1 VCLARYECI
10 SLRNEVYTLQNEFVT
25 CNFAT
30 GLQKFVYMINKR
42 TIWAGLVLSSVLFSS
57 FAYYGYQIVYTPNL
71 QVAKEKTY
79 IMIPAEGGFDAVRD
93 TLYKYDI
100 VQDVVSFSFLA
111 KLMNYTE
118 AVKPG
123 IYEISPNMTNIEAI
137 RLLRAGS
144 QVTTFVTFSYG
155 RTLADIAEPITK
167 NIAVSPSEFLA
178 AVESYVETNK
188 DGFTKE
194 TIIGMFIPNTYQVY
208 YTVTAD
214 NLVEKLNKEYHNFWN
229 DKRLSEANELG
240 LTPKEVS
247 TLASIVQAESVKA
260 DESPI
265 IAGLY
270 YNRLKRGIPL
280 QADPTLI
287 FAAGD
292 FTIKRVLNKH
302 KEIESPYNTY
312 KYQGLPP
319 GPINMPSIQSV
330 DAVLNYATH
339 NYIYMCA
346 KEDFSGYHNFTSS
359 LSQHNINAKKYQW
372 ALSAEIRK
380 GRLMENQ

>member
-1 VCLARYECI
+1 
-10 SLRNEVYTLQNEFVT
+10 
-25 CNFAT
+25 
-30 GLQKFVYMINKR
+30 MINKR
-42 TIWAGLVLSSVLFSS
+42 TIWAAMLLGSVLFSS
-57 FAYYGYQIVYTPNL
+57 FAYYGWQIIYTPNL

-123 IYEISPNMTNIEAI
+123 IYEIAPNMTNIEAI
-137 RLLRAGS
+137 RLLRAGK
-144 QVTTFVTFSYG
+144 QITTFVTYSYG
-155 RTLADIAEPITK
+155 RTLNDIAAPITK
-167 NIAVSPSEFLA
+167 NIAVSAEQFLTSVDNYTA
-178 AVESYVETNK
+178 SNN

-194 TIIGMFIPNTYQVY
+194 TIIGMFIPNTYEVY
-208 YTVTAD
+208 YTISPEQ
-214 NLVEKLNKEYHNFWN
+214 LVEKLNKEYHKFWN
-229 DKRLSEANELG
+229 DERTSKAKELG
-240 LTPKEVS
+240 LSPKEVS
-247 TLASIVQAESVKA
+247 TLASIVQAESAKA

-280 QADPTLI
+280 QADPTLV
-287 FAAGD
+287 FATGD

-302 KEIESPYNTY
+302 KEIDSPYNTY
-312 KYQGLPP
+312 KYKGLPP
-319 GPINMPSIQSV
+319 GPINMPSIQSI

-359 LSQHNINAKKYQW
+359 LSQHNVNAKKYQR

-380 GRLMENQ
+380 GRLMENQSTQQNQ

>member
-1 VCLARYECI
+1 
-10 SLRNEVYTLQNEFVT
+10 
-25 CNFAT
+25 
-30 GLQKFVYMINKR
+30 MINKR
-42 TIWAGLVLSSVLFSS
+42 SVWAFLVLTSVLVSS
-57 FAYYGYQIVYTPNL
+57 FAYYAWQIIYTPNL

-79 IMIPAEGGFDAVRD
+79 IQIPMEGGFDAVRD

-100 VQDVVSFSFLA
+100 VQDVVSFSFIA

-123 IYEISPNMTNIEAI
+123 IYEIAPNMTNIGAI
-137 RLLRAGS
+137 RLLRSGNQIA
-144 QVTTFVTFSYG
+144 TFVTFSYG
-155 RTLADIAEPITK
+155 RTLQDIVEPMTK
-167 NIAVSPSEFLA
+167 NIAVSPTKFLEAIEIYSE
-178 AVESYVETNK
+178 SNP

-194 TIIGMFIPNTYQVY
+194 TIIAMFIPNTYQVY
-208 YTVTAD
+208 YTISPKQ
-214 NLVEKLNKEYHNFWN
+214 LVEKLNKEYHTFWN
-229 DKRLSEANELG
+229 EERASKAKELG
-240 LTPKEVS
+240 LTLKEVS
-247 TLASIVQAESVKA
+247 TLASIVQAESVKG

-287 FAAGD
+287 FASGD
-292 FTIKRVLNKH
+292 FTIRRVLNKH
-302 KEIESPYNTY
+302 KEIDSPYNTY
-312 KYQGLPP
+312 KYTGLPP
-319 GPINMPSIQSV
+319 GPINMPSIQSI
-330 DAVLNYATH
+330 DAVLNYNKH

-359 LSQHNINAKKYQW
+359 LSQHNVNAKKYQR

-380 GRLMENQ
+380 GKLLENQSLENR

>member
-1 VCLARYECI
+1 
-10 SLRNEVYTLQNEFVT
+10 
-25 CNFAT
+25 
-30 GLQKFVYMINKR
+30 MINKR
-42 TIWAGLVLSSVLFSS
+42 SVWAFLVLTSVLFSS
-57 FAYYGYQIVYTPNL
+57 FAYYGWQIIYTPNL

-79 IMIPAEGGFDAVRD
+79 IMIPMEGGFDAVRD
-93 TLYKYDI
+93 TLYKYGI
-100 VQDVVSFSFLA
+100 VQDVVSFSFIA
-111 KLMNYTE
+111 KLMNYTD

-123 IYEISPNMTNIEAI
+123 IYEIEPNMTNIGAI
-137 RLLRAGS
+137 RLLRSGN
-144 QVTTFVTFSYG
+144 QVATFVTFSYG
-155 RTLADIAEPITK
+155 RTVADIAEPMAK
-167 NIAVSPSEFLA
+167 NIAISPAEFLEA
-178 AVESYVETNK
+178 ADKYSESNP

-208 YTVTAD
+208 YTISPQQ
-214 NLVEKLNKEYHNFWN
+214 LVEKLNKEYHAFWN
-229 DKRLSEANELG
+229 DERISKAKELG
-240 LTPKEVS
+240 LSPKEVS
-247 TLASIVQAESVKA
+247 TLASIVQAESVMG

-287 FAAGD
+287 FASGD

-302 KEIESPYNTY
+302 KEIDSPYNTY
-312 KYQGLPP
+312 KYVGLPP
-319 GPINMPSIQSV
+319 GPINMPSIQSI

-359 LSQHNINAKKYQW
+359 LSQHNVNAKKYQR

-380 GRLMENQ
+380 GKLLENQSLENR

>member
-1 VCLARYECI
+1 
-10 SLRNEVYTLQNEFVT
+10 
-25 CNFAT
+25 
-30 GLQKFVYMINKR
+30 MINKR
-42 TIWAGLVLSSVLFSS
+42 TVWAFMVLSSVLLSS
-57 FAYYGYQIVYTPNL
+57 FAYYAYQIIYTPNL
-71 QVAKEKTY
+71 NTTKEKAY
-79 IMIPAEGGFDAVRD
+79 IIIPVGGSFDAVRD
-93 TLYKYDI
+93 TLYKYHL

-111 KLMNYTE
+111 KLMNYAE

-123 IYEISPNMTNIEAI
+123 IYEIAPNMTNIGAI
-137 RLLRAGS
+137 RLLRSGN
-144 QVTTFVTFSYG
+144 QVATFVTFSYG
-155 RTLADIAEPITK
+155 RTLADIAEPMTK
-167 NIAVSPSEFLA
+167 NIAVSATEFLQ
-178 AVESYVETNK
+178 AVDTYIATNK

-208 YTVTAD
+208 YTITSKE
-214 NLVEKLNKEYHNFWN
+214 LVEKLNKEYHNFW
-229 DKRLSEANELG
+229 DADRTAKAEALG

-247 TLASIVQAESVKA
+247 VLASIVQAESVKG

-280 QADPTLI
+280 QADPTLV

-302 KEIESPYNTY
+302 KEIDSPYNTY

-319 GPINMPSIQSV
+319 GPINMPSIQSI
-330 DAVLNYATH
+330 DAVLNYKKHT
-339 NYIYMCA
+339 YIFMCA

-359 LSQHNINAKKYQW
+359 LSQHNVNAKKYQR
-372 ALSAEIRK
+372 ALSAEMRK
-380 GRLMENQ
+380 GRLIENQTTQQNK